1 VAGSNLESTMS
12 ETAVAPAEAAPELL
26 AAPRPIPSRKLRL
39 LVTGASGMLGSDL
52 VPVLAGA
59 GFEVFARSKAELD
72 ITSEAQVTHAFHD
85 IRPEIVVNCAAYT
98 RVDACET
105 DPLAFEVN
113 ARGVDRLAKR
123 CIAQGARL
131 VQISTDF
138 VFDGKKREPYVEDDS
153 VAPLS
158 AYGRSKQ
165 EGEEAALRAPAALV
179 VRSSWL
185 FGRGGWNFIEAILKQ
200 VESGRTE
207 LKVVTDQR
215 GRPTGTSDLAQAI
228 LALLD
233 AGATGIYH
241 FANRGEVSW
250 YEFTQAILM
259 LSEHPDVRVLPI
271 DSGQLDRP
279 ATRPTYSALD
289 TTKYER
295 LIGRRVRHFG
305 EALLDYLSLRR
316 QPEA

>member
-1 VAGSNLESTMS
+1 MS
-12 ETAVAPAEAAPELL
+12 ETAVAPVEAAPELL
-26 AAPRPIPSRKLRL
+26 AVPRPTPGRKLRL

-123 CIAQGARL
+123 CVAQGARL

-138 VFDGKKREPYVEDDS
+138 VFDGKKREPYVEDDTVS
-153 VAPLS
+153 PLS

-165 EGEEAALRAPAALV
+165 EGEEAALRIPAALV

-200 VESGRTE
+200 VEAGRTE

-215 GRPTGTSDLAQAI
+215 GRPTGTPDLAQAV

-279 ATRPTYSALD
+279 AARPAYSALD

>member
-1 VAGSNLESTMS
+1 MS
-12 ETAVAPAEAAPELL
+12 ETAVAPVEAAPELL
-26 AAPRPIPSRKLRL
+26 AVPRPTLGRNLRL

-123 CIAQGARL
+123 CVAQGARL

-138 VFDGKKREPYVEDDS
+138 VFDGKKREPYVEDDTVS
-153 VAPLS
+153 PLS

-165 EGEEAALRAPAALV
+165 EGEEAALRIPAALV

-200 VESGRTE
+200 VEAGRTE

-215 GRPTGTSDLAQAI
+215 GRPTGTPDLAQAV

-279 ATRPTYSALD
+279 AARPAYSALD